1 MKTTPKQDPN
11 SSENPMSDFK
21 DGLGNLIP
29 MAAFENV
36 AGPPGEPKSLS
47 PENLKQ
53 FYERMDAVKAAA
65 KAQPE

>member
-1 MKTTPKQDPN
+1 MKTTPKQDRN

-21 DGLGNLIP
+21 DGLGNPIP

-47 PENLKQ
+47 PENLKK
-53 FYERMDAVKAAA
+53 FDEETAALKAAA